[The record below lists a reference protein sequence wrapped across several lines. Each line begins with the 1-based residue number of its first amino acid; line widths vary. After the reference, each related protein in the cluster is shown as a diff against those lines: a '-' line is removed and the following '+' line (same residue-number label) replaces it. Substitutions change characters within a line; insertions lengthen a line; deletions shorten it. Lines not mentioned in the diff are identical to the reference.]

1 MFFSSC
7 PSGQV
12 GFRLFVGKGEGEPL
26 GRRRR
31 GVTPHHVWGG
41 GGGCGSTEWGR
52 RGSGALSLEWFGG
65 EIPLGMGK
73 EEKGALLG
81 AHEVR
86 LGSAWG

>member
-1 MFFSSC
+1 M
-7 PSGQV
+7 
-12 GFRLFVGKGEGEPL
+12 
-26 GRRRR
+26 
-31 GVTPHHVWGG
+31 
-41 GGGCGSTEWGR
+41 
-52 RGSGALSLEWFGG
+52 EWFGG